1 MEGGIFLCH
10 WYFLTKAWLQKR
22 RQKHS
27 PNTDEEAG
35 TPKPEEAS
43 VESDAIQREHVPLNP
58 IFSSTSHEEKR

>member
-22 RQKHS
+22 RQRNS